1 MKNKDKNIEVKM
13 SVPVMTNLEM
23 EELDNNIEKY
33 YSNIIDKI
41 SDHIYRDRELITL
54 QRIIKYQDEKIKK
67 LEGKNVKDKKRC

>member
-1 MKNKDKNIEVKM
+1 MENKDKNIEVKM

-23 EELDNNIEKY
+23 AELDNNIEKY